1 MSTTTANPLALD
13 LPQRFNLR
21 DLGGLETGE
30 GFRLAYRRL
39 YRGASLHHLDVDEL
53 ERFRALELRTVID
66 LRTPFELGDARFPP
80 LPELG
85 ARSLPMFQ
93 RLPDLPADADPGALM
108 SDLYMR
114 MLEIGSA
121 TIASVLEVLAD
132 PEAYPV
138 AIYCAAGKDRTGV
151 MSAVVLRMLGVP
163 PAEIA
168 RDYALSDAPVESL
181 RLWIAENDPEREDP
195 VPAGVYRAPEPT
207 MRNFLRRVDERY
219 GSIDGYLGEIGV
231 PGSAREAVSRNLLV
245 PA

>member
-1 MSTTTANPLALD
+1 VNTTTAAPLAHD

-21 DLGGLETGE
+21 DLGGLETRDG
-30 GFRLAYRRL
+30 RRVAYRRL
-39 YRGASLHHLDVDEL
+39 YRGASLHHLDADEL
-53 ERFRALELRTVID
+53 ERFRAFELRTVID
-66 LRTPFELGDARFPP
+66 LRTPFELRDARFPP

-93 RLPDLPADADPGALM
+93 RLPDLPADVDAGALM
-108 SDLYMR
+108 SDLYIR

-121 TIASVLEVLAD
+121 TIASVLEVLAE

-138 AIYCAAGKDRTGV
+138 AFYCAAGKDRTGV

-181 RLWIAENDPEREDP
+181 RIWIAENDPEREDP
-195 VPAGVYRAPEPT
+195 VPAGVYRAPEAT

-231 PGSAREAVSRNLLV
+231 PRSAREAVSRNLLA
-245 PA
+245 PS

>member
-1 MSTTTANPLALD
+1 M
-13 LPQRFNLR
+13 
-21 DLGGLETGE
+21 
-30 GFRLAYRRL
+30 
-39 YRGASLHHLDVDEL
+39 
-53 ERFRALELRTVID
+53 ID
-66 LRTPFELGDARFPP
+66 LRTPFELRDARFPP

-93 RLPDLPADADPGALM
+93 RLPDLPADVDAGALM
-108 SDLYMR
+108 SDLYIR

-121 TIASVLEVLAD
+121 TIASVLEVLAE

-138 AIYCAAGKDRTGV
+138 AFYCAAGKDRTGV

-195 VPAGVYRAPEPT
+195 VPAGVYRAPEAT

-231 PGSAREAVSRNLLV
+231 PGSAREAVSRNLLA
-245 PA
+245 PS